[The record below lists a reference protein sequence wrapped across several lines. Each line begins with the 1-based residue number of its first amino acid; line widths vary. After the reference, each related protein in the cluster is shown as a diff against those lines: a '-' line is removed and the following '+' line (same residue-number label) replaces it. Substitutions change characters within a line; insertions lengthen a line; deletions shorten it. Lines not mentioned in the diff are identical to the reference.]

1 MIERFR
7 RHRNATCCMLNTQF
21 LRNNAG
27 AKNSLKNSYFLIL
40 FSPFIWQASA
50 SASAILSVGDGD
62 TITVTDGS
70 QKTKVRLACIDA
82 PETSQAP
89 YGMASRESLI
99 KLLPIGSQVTV
110 RSKAKDRFGRTVGEV
125 LRGNTNIN
133 QQQVASGNAFVYWQY
148 IKGCDRQTY
157 SRLENDAR
165 LKKLGVWSVTSGI
178 QRPWD
183 YRRNRRGVTSTSS
196 SANPSP
202 SSKYRCKDI
211 GSWDKA
217 QVLLK
222 QGHTYL
228 DRNGD
233 GVACE
238 SLK

>member
-1 MIERFR
+1 M

-21 LRNNAG
+21 LRNKAS

-50 SASAILSVGDGD
+50 YASAILSVGDGD

-70 QKTKVRLACIDA
+70 QKIKVRLACIDA

-165 LKKLGVWSVTSGI
+165 LKKLGVWSVTGGI

-183 YRRNRRGVTSTSS
+183 YRRNRKGVATTSS

-202 SSKYRCKDI
+202 SGKYRCKDI

-228 DRNGD
+228 DRNDD